1 VYHRFCR
8 YIFSTEGHLLPVTPE
23 IALVDE
29 HCLNFGAFCNSG
41 ADYGYGANASSRKH
55 QNGNYSKLGAVWF
68 AVFRPVIVLTTI

>member
-1 VYHRFCR
+1 
-8 YIFSTEGHLLPVTPE
+8 
-23 IALVDE
+23 LVDE